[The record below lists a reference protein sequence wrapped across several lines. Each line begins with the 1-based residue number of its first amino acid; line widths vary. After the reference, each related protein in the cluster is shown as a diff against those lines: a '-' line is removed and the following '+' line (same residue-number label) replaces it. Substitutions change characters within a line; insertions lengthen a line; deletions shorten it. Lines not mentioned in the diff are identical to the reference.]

1 MGQTTQGQKTQG
13 HTNRPLSPH
22 LQVYKWGLHM
32 ALSIFHRATGVA
44 LGVGTL
50 VLAWWLLAA
59 ASGPEAYA
67 QVQECMNS
75 WIGRLV
81 MLGFTFAL
89 MLHLCNGIR
98 HLVWDAGAGFEL
110 STVRKS
116 NHAVIWGAALLT
128 VLTWVV
134 GYGLIGG

>member
-1 MGQTTQGQKTQG
+1 
-13 HTNRPLSPH
+13 
-22 LQVYKWGLHM
+22 M

-59 ASGPEAYA
+59 ASGPDAYA
-67 QVQECMNS
+67 QVQECMTS
-75 WIGRLV
+75 WLGRLV
-81 MLGFTFAL
+81 MFGFTFAL

-98 HLVWDAGAGFEL
+98 HLFWDAGAGFEL
-110 STVRKS
+110 TTVRKS
-116 NHAVIWGAALLT
+116 NQLVLWGAVGLT
-128 VLTWVV
+128 ALTWVV

>member
-1 MGQTTQGQKTQG
+1 MGQTTDGQVK
-13 HTNRPLSPH
+13 RPLSPH

-59 ASGPEAYA
+59 ASGPEAFEAA
-67 QVQECMNS
+67 QACVGS
-75 WIGRLV
+75 WLGRLV
-81 MLGFTFAL
+81 LFGFTFAL

-98 HLVWDAGAGFEL
+98 HLVWDSGAGFEL
-110 STVRKS
+110 ATVRIS
-116 NHAVIWGAALLT
+116 NQIVLWGAVALT
-128 VLTWVV
+128 VVAWVI